1 MARRLIHHYTYT
13 GLHVKMSLIRFI
25 QKALKEICKQA
36 DTKEYKKLFDFS
48 GEIDD
53 EWRLI
58 KIINMSEYKRYGF
71 IFTNLDKKTSY
82 DVQIFGTMEKEPNK
96 GNVMDLENGWYNMR
110 SVDWEGAYPSIY
122 YDHTDS
128 MSVNGNKSSA
138 YWGSIPVQHI
148 AIYTRGYG
156 KKKINVKISGCIC
169 E

>member
-1 MARRLIHHYTYT
+1 
-13 GLHVKMSLIRFI
+13 MSLSNFI
-25 QKALKEICKQA
+25 QRVIKEICKQA
-36 DTKEYKKLFDFS
+36 DQKEYKKLFDFS

-53 EWRLI
+53 EWTLI
-58 KIINMSEYKRYGF
+58 KRIDMSNYKRYGF
-71 IFTNLDKKTSY
+71 IFSNLNKKTSY
-82 DVQIFGTMEKEPNK
+82 DVQIFGTMEKTPNE

-128 MSVNGNKSSA
+128 MSVNGGKSAA

-148 AIYTRGYG
+148 AIYVRGYG
-156 KKKINVKISGCIC
+156 KNKIDIKISGCIS